1 MGKTNSC
8 FRKIIL
14 KVTNKIFK
22 AVHNQYSLNFYD
34 MKYLI
39 VGLGNPGEEYEQ
51 TRHNIGFMALD
62 RFVKTLNI
70 ENPANQIKFSIERHA
85 YIAQAKVKGRTLI
98 LAKPTTFMNLSG
110 KAVKYWLDKE
120 KIPIENLLIIVD
132 DLALDLGTIRMRMG
146 GSDGGHNGLKDIIA
160 SLGHNK
166 FNRLRF
172 GIGNNYS
179 KGRQIDF
186 VLGKIEG
193 EDWTETDEKLDLCCD
208 IIKSFATIGMDR
220 TMNMFNG
227 K

>member
-1 MGKTNSC
+1 
-8 FRKIIL
+8 
-14 KVTNKIFK
+14 
-22 AVHNQYSLNFYD
+22 

-51 TRHNIGFMALD
+51 TRHNIGYMALD
-62 RFVKTLNI
+62 RFVKTINE
-70 ENPANQIKFSIERHA
+70 ENPANSCSFSIDRHA
-85 YIAQAKVKGRTLI
+85 YVAQTKVKGRSLV
-98 LAKPTTFMNLSG
+98 LVKPTTFMNLSG

-120 KIPIENLLIIVD
+120 KIPVENMLIIVD
-132 DLALDLGTIRMRMG
+132 DLALDLGAIRLRMG

-172 GIGNNYS
+172 GIGNNFAR
-179 KGRQIDF
+179 GRQIDF

-193 EDWTETDEKLDLCCD
+193 EDWNVVDEKLNTCCD
-208 IIKSFATIGMDR
+208 IIKSFVTIGMDR
-220 TMNMFNG
+220 TMNFFNR

>member
-1 MGKTNSC
+1 MQPL
-8 FRKIIL
+8 FL
-14 KVTNKIFK
+14 K
-22 AVHNQYSLNFYD
+22 A

-39 VGLGNPGEEYEQ
+39 VGLGNPGKEYEQ
-51 TRHNIGFMALD
+51 TRHNIGYMALD
-62 RFVKTLNI
+62 KFVESLNI
-70 ENPANQIKFSIERHA
+70 DNKDKRYEFSVERHA
-85 YIAQAKVKGRTLI
+85 YMTEVKVKGRTLI
-98 LAKPTTFMNLSG
+98 LIKPTTFMNLSG
-110 KAVKYWLDKE
+110 KAVRYWLDKE

-132 DLALDLGTIRMRMG
+132 DLALPLGTIRLRMG

-160 SLGHNK
+160 ALGHNK

-172 GIGNNYS
+172 GIGNDFA

-193 EDWTETDEKLDLCCD
+193 EDWNVVDNKLDMCCD

-220 TMNMFNG
+220 TMNLFNG

>member
-1 MGKTNSC
+1 
-8 FRKIIL
+8 
-14 KVTNKIFK
+14 
-22 AVHNQYSLNFYD
+22 

-51 TRHNIGFMALD
+51 TRHNIGYMALD
-62 RFVKTLNI
+62 RFVKTINE
-70 ENPANQIKFSIERHA
+70 ENPANSCSFSIDRHA
-85 YIAQAKVKGRTLI
+85 YVAQTKVKGRSLV
-98 LAKPTTFMNLSG
+98 LVKPTTFMNLSG

-120 KIPIENLLIIVD
+120 KIPVENMLIIVD
-132 DLALDLGTIRMRMG
+132 DLALDLGAIRLRMG

-172 GIGNNYS
+172 GIGNNFAW
-179 KGRQIDF
+179 GRQIDF

-193 EDWTETDEKLDLCCD
+193 EDWNVVDEKLNTCCD
-208 IIKSFATIGMDR
+208 IIKSFVTIGMDR
-220 TMNMFNG
+220 TMNLFNR

>member
-1 MGKTNSC
+1 
-8 FRKIIL
+8 
-14 KVTNKIFK
+14 
-22 AVHNQYSLNFYD
+22 

-51 TRHNIGFMALD
+51 TRHNIGYMALD
-62 RFVKTLNI
+62 RFVKTINE
-70 ENPANQIKFSIERHA
+70 ENPANLCSFSIDRHA
-85 YIAQAKVKGRTLI
+85 YVAQTKVKGRSLV
-98 LAKPTTFMNLSG
+98 LVKPTTFMNLSG

-120 KIPIENLLIIVD
+120 KIPVENMLIIVD
-132 DLALDLGTIRMRMG
+132 DLALDLGAIRLRMG

-172 GIGNNYS
+172 GIGNNFAR
-179 KGRQIDF
+179 GRQIDF

-193 EDWTETDEKLDLCCD
+193 EDWNVVDEKLNTCCD
-208 IIKSFATIGMDR
+208 IIKSFVTIGMDR
-220 TMNMFNG
+220 TMNLFNR

>member
-1 MGKTNSC
+1 
-8 FRKIIL
+8 
-14 KVTNKIFK
+14 
-22 AVHNQYSLNFYD
+22 

-51 TRHNIGFMALD
+51 TRHNIGYMALD
-62 RFVKTLNI
+62 RFIKTINE
-70 ENPANQIKFSIERHA
+70 ENPANSCSFSIDRHA
-85 YIAQAKVKGRTLI
+85 YVAQTKVKGRSLV
-98 LAKPTTFMNLSG
+98 LVKPTTFMNLSG

-120 KIPIENLLIIVD
+120 KIPVENMLIIVD
-132 DLALDLGTIRMRMG
+132 DLALDLGAIRLRMG

-172 GIGNNYS
+172 GIGNNFAR
-179 KGRQIDF
+179 GRQIDF

-193 EDWTETDEKLDLCCD
+193 EDWNVVDEKLNTCCD
-208 IIKSFATIGMDR
+208 IIKSFVTIGMDR
-220 TMNMFNG
+220 TMNLFNR

>member
-1 MGKTNSC
+1 
-8 FRKIIL
+8 
-14 KVTNKIFK
+14 
-22 AVHNQYSLNFYD
+22 

-51 TRHNIGFMALD
+51 TRHNIGYMALD
-62 RFVKTLNI
+62 RFVKTINE
-70 ENPANQIKFSIERHA
+70 ENPANSCSFSIDRHA
-85 YIAQAKVKGRTLI
+85 YVAQTKVKGRSLV
-98 LAKPTTFMNLSG
+98 LVKPTTFMNLSG

-120 KIPIENLLIIVD
+120 KIPVENMLIIVD
-132 DLALDLGTIRMRMG
+132 DLALDLGAIRLRMG

-172 GIGNNYS
+172 GIGHNFAR
-179 KGRQIDF
+179 GRQIDF

-193 EDWTETDEKLDLCCD
+193 EDWNVVDEKLNTCCD
-208 IIKSFATIGMDR
+208 IIKSFVTIGMDR
-220 TMNMFNG
+220 TMNLFNR

>member
-1 MGKTNSC
+1 
-8 FRKIIL
+8 
-14 KVTNKIFK
+14 
-22 AVHNQYSLNFYD
+22 

-51 TRHNIGFMALD
+51 TRHNIGYMALD
-62 RFVKTLNI
+62 RFVKTINE
-70 ENPANQIKFSIERHA
+70 ENPANSCSFSIDRHA
-85 YIAQAKVKGRTLI
+85 YVAQTKVKGRSLV
-98 LAKPTTFMNLSG
+98 LVKPTTFMNLSG

-120 KIPIENLLIIVD
+120 KIPVENMLIIVD
-132 DLALDLGTIRMRMG
+132 DLALDLGAIRLRMG

-172 GIGNNYS
+172 GIGNNFAR
-179 KGRQIDF
+179 GRQIDF

-193 EDWTETDEKLDLCCD
+193 EDWNVVNEKLNTCCD
-208 IIKSFATIGMDR
+208 IIKSFVTIGMDR
-220 TMNMFNG
+220 TMNLFNR

>member
-1 MGKTNSC
+1 
-8 FRKIIL
+8 
-14 KVTNKIFK
+14 
-22 AVHNQYSLNFYD
+22 

-51 TRHNIGFMALD
+51 TRHNIGYMALD
-62 RFVKTLNI
+62 RFVKTINE
-70 ENPANQIKFSIERHA
+70 ENPANSCSFSIDRHA
-85 YIAQAKVKGRTLI
+85 YVAQTKVKGRSLV
-98 LAKPTTFMNLSG
+98 LVKPTTFMNLSG

-120 KIPIENLLIIVD
+120 KIPVENMLIIVD
-132 DLALDLGTIRMRMG
+132 DLALDLGAIRLRMG

-172 GIGNNYS
+172 GIGNNFER
-179 KGRQIDF
+179 GRQIDF

-193 EDWTETDEKLDLCCD
+193 EDWNVVDEKLNTCCD
-208 IIKSFATIGMDR
+208 IIKSFVTIGMDR
-220 TMNMFNG
+220 TMNLFNR

>member
-1 MGKTNSC
+1 
-8 FRKIIL
+8 
-14 KVTNKIFK
+14 
-22 AVHNQYSLNFYD
+22 

-51 TRHNIGFMALD
+51 TRHNIGYMALD
-62 RFVKTLNI
+62 RFVKTINE
-70 ENPANQIKFSIERHA
+70 ENPANSCSFSIDRHA
-85 YIAQAKVKGRTLI
+85 YVAQTKIKGRSLV
-98 LAKPTTFMNLSG
+98 LVKPTTFMNLSG

-120 KIPIENLLIIVD
+120 KIPIENMLIIVD
-132 DLALDLGTIRMRMG
+132 DLALDLGAIRLRMG

-172 GIGNNYS
+172 GIGNNFAR
-179 KGRQIDF
+179 GRQIDF

-193 EDWTETDEKLDLCCD
+193 EDWNVVDEKLNTCCD
-208 IIKSFATIGMDR
+208 IIKSFVTIGMDR
-220 TMNMFNG
+220 TMNLFNR

>member
-1 MGKTNSC
+1 
-8 FRKIIL
+8 
-14 KVTNKIFK
+14 
-22 AVHNQYSLNFYD
+22 

-51 TRHNIGFMALD
+51 TRHNIGYMALD
-62 RFVKTLNI
+62 RFVKTINE
-70 ENPANQIKFSIERHA
+70 ENSANSCSFSIDRHA
-85 YIAQAKVKGRTLI
+85 YVAQTKVKGRSLV
-98 LAKPTTFMNLSG
+98 LVKPTTFMNLSG

-120 KIPIENLLIIVD
+120 KIPIENMLIIVD
-132 DLALDLGTIRMRMG
+132 DLALDLGAIRLRMG

-172 GIGNNYS
+172 GIGNNFAR
-179 KGRQIDF
+179 GRQIDF

-193 EDWTETDEKLDLCCD
+193 EDWNVVDEKLNTCCD
-208 IIKSFATIGMDR
+208 IIKSFVTIGMDR
-220 TMNMFNG
+220 TMNLFNR

>member
-1 MGKTNSC
+1 MQPL
-8 FRKIIL
+8 FL
-14 KVTNKIFK
+14 K
-22 AVHNQYSLNFYD
+22 A

-39 VGLGNPGEEYEQ
+39 VGLGNPGKEYEQ
-51 TRHNIGFMALD
+51 TRHNIGYMALD
-62 RFVKTLNI
+62 RFVESLNI
-70 ENPANQIKFSIERHA
+70 ENKDKRYEFSVERHA
-85 YIAQAKVKGRTLI
+85 YMTEVKVKGRTLI
-98 LAKPTTFMNLSG
+98 LIKPTTFMNLSG
-110 KAVKYWLDKE
+110 KAVRYWLDKE

-132 DLALDLGTIRMRMG
+132 DLALPLGTIRLRMG

-160 SLGHNK
+160 ALGHNK

-172 GIGNNYS
+172 GIGNNFA

-193 EDWTETDEKLDLCCD
+193 EDWNVVDNKLDMCCD

-220 TMNMFNG
+220 TMNLFNG

>member
-1 MGKTNSC
+1 MQPL
-8 FRKIIL
+8 FL
-14 KVTNKIFK
+14 K
-22 AVHNQYSLNFYD
+22 A

-39 VGLGNPGEEYEQ
+39 VGLGNPGKEYEQ
-51 TRHNIGFMALD
+51 TRHNIGYMALD
-62 RFVKTLNI
+62 RFVESLNI
-70 ENPANQIKFSIERHA
+70 DNKDKRYEFSVERHA
-85 YIAQAKVKGRTLI
+85 YMTEVKVKGRTLI
-98 LAKPTTFMNLSG
+98 LIKPTTFMNLSG
-110 KAVKYWLDKE
+110 KAVRYWLDKE

-132 DLALDLGTIRMRMG
+132 DLALPLGTIRLRMG

-160 SLGHNK
+160 ALGHNK

-172 GIGNNYS
+172 GIGNDFV

-193 EDWTETDEKLDLCCD
+193 EDWNVVDNKLDMCCD

-220 TMNMFNG
+220 TMNLFNG

>member
-1 MGKTNSC
+1 MQPL
-8 FRKIIL
+8 FL
-14 KVTNKIFK
+14 K
-22 AVHNQYSLNFYD
+22 A

-39 VGLGNPGEEYEQ
+39 VGLGNPGKEYEQ
-51 TRHNIGFMALD
+51 TRHNIGYMALD
-62 RFVKTLNI
+62 RFVESLNI
-70 ENPANQIKFSIERHA
+70 ENKDKRYEFSVERHA
-85 YIAQAKVKGRTLI
+85 YMTEVKVKGRTLI
-98 LAKPTTFMNLSG
+98 LIKPTTFMNLSG
-110 KAVKYWLDKE
+110 KAVRYWLDKE

-132 DLALDLGTIRMRMG
+132 DLALPLGTIRLRMG

-160 SLGHNK
+160 ALGHNK

-172 GIGNNYS
+172 GIGNDFV

-193 EDWTETDEKLDLCCD
+193 EDWNVVDNKLDMCCD

-220 TMNMFNG
+220 TMNLFNG

>member
-1 MGKTNSC
+1 MQPL
-8 FRKIIL
+8 FL
-14 KVTNKIFK
+14 K
-22 AVHNQYSLNFYD
+22 A

-39 VGLGNPGEEYEQ
+39 VGLGNPGKEYEQ
-51 TRHNIGFMALD
+51 TRHNIGYMTLD
-62 RFVKTLNI
+62 KFVESLNI
-70 ENPANQIKFSIERHA
+70 DNKDKRYEFSVERHA
-85 YIAQAKVKGRTLI
+85 YMTEVKVKGRTLI
-98 LAKPTTFMNLSG
+98 LIKPTTFMNLSG
-110 KAVKYWLDKE
+110 KAVRYWLDKE

-132 DLALDLGTIRMRMG
+132 DLALPLGTIRLRMG

-160 SLGHNK
+160 ALGHNK

-172 GIGNNYS
+172 GIGNDFA

-193 EDWTETDEKLDLCCD
+193 EDWNVVDNKLDMCCD

-220 TMNMFNG
+220 TMNLFNG

>member
-1 MGKTNSC
+1 
-8 FRKIIL
+8 
-14 KVTNKIFK
+14 
-22 AVHNQYSLNFYD
+22 

-51 TRHNIGFMALD
+51 TRHNIGYMALD
-62 RFVKTLNI
+62 RFVKTINE
-70 ENPANQIKFSIERHA
+70 ENPANSCSFSIDRHA
-85 YIAQAKVKGRTLI
+85 YVAQTKVKGRSLV
-98 LAKPTTFMNLSG
+98 LVKPTTFMNLSG

-120 KIPIENLLIIVD
+120 KLPVENMLIIVD
-132 DLALDLGTIRMRMG
+132 DLALDLGAIRLRMG

-172 GIGNNYS
+172 GIGNNFAR
-179 KGRQIDF
+179 GRQIDF

-193 EDWTETDEKLDLCCD
+193 EDWNVVDEKLNTCCD
-208 IIKSFATIGMDR
+208 IIKSFVTIGMDR
-220 TMNMFNG
+220 TMNLFNR

>member
-1 MGKTNSC
+1 MQPL
-8 FRKIIL
+8 FL
-14 KVTNKIFK
+14 K
-22 AVHNQYSLNFYD
+22 A

-39 VGLGNPGEEYEQ
+39 VGLGNPGKEYEQ
-51 TRHNIGFMALD
+51 TRHNIGYMALD
-62 RFVKTLNI
+62 RFVESLNI
-70 ENPANQIKFSIERHA
+70 ENKDKRYEFSVERHA
-85 YIAQAKVKGRTLI
+85 YMTEVKVKGRTLI
-98 LAKPTTFMNLSG
+98 LIKPTTFMNLSG
-110 KAVKYWLDKE
+110 KAVRYWLDKE

-132 DLALDLGTIRMRMG
+132 DLALPLGTIRLRMG

-160 SLGHNK
+160 ALGHNK

-172 GIGNNYS
+172 GIGNDFA

-193 EDWTETDEKLDLCCD
+193 EDWNVVDNKLDMCCD

-220 TMNMFNG
+220 TMNLFNG

>member
-1 MGKTNSC
+1 
-8 FRKIIL
+8 
-14 KVTNKIFK
+14 
-22 AVHNQYSLNFYD
+22 

-51 TRHNIGFMALD
+51 TRHNIGYMALD
-62 RFVKTLNI
+62 RFVKTINE
-70 ENPANQIKFSIERHA
+70 ENPANSCSFSIDRHA
-85 YIAQAKVKGRTLI
+85 YVAQTKVKGRSLV
-98 LAKPTTFMNLSG
+98 LVKPTTFMNLSG

-120 KIPIENLLIIVD
+120 KIPVENMLIIVD
-132 DLALDLGTIRMRMG
+132 DLALDLGAIRLRMG

-172 GIGNNYS
+172 GIGNNCAR
-179 KGRQIDF
+179 GRQIDF

-193 EDWTETDEKLDLCCD
+193 EDWNVVDEKLNTCCD
-208 IIKSFATIGMDR
+208 IIKSFVTIGMDR
-220 TMNMFNG
+220 TMNLFNR

>member
-1 MGKTNSC
+1 
-8 FRKIIL
+8 
-14 KVTNKIFK
+14 
-22 AVHNQYSLNFYD
+22 

-51 TRHNIGFMALD
+51 TRHNIGYMALD
-62 RFVKTLNI
+62 RFVKTINQ
-70 ENPANQIKFSIERHA
+70 ENADASCSFSIDRHA
-85 YIAQAKVKGRTLI
+85 YVAQAKVKGRTLI
-98 LAKPTTFMNLSG
+98 LVKPTTFMNLSG

-120 KIPIENLLIIVD
+120 KIPIENMLIIVD
-132 DLALDLGTIRMRMG
+132 DLALDLGAIRLRMG

-172 GIGNNYS
+172 GIGNNFAR
-179 KGRQIDF
+179 GRQIDF

-193 EDWTETDEKLDLCCD
+193 EDWNVTDEKLNTCCD
-208 IIKSFATIGMDR
+208 IIKSFVTIGMDR
-220 TMNMFNG
+220 TMNLFNR

>member
-1 MGKTNSC
+1 
-8 FRKIIL
+8 
-14 KVTNKIFK
+14 
-22 AVHNQYSLNFYD
+22 

-51 TRHNIGFMALD
+51 TRHNIGYMALD
-62 RFVKTLNI
+62 RFVKTINQ
-70 ENPANQIKFSIERHA
+70 ENADASCSFSIDRHA
-85 YIAQAKVKGRTLI
+85 YVAQAKVKGRTLI
-98 LAKPTTFMNLSG
+98 LVKPTTYMNLSG

-120 KIPIENLLIIVD
+120 KIPIENMLIIVD
-132 DLALDLGTIRMRMG
+132 DLALDLGAIRLRMG

-172 GIGNNYS
+172 GIGNNFAR
-179 KGRQIDF
+179 GRQIDF

-193 EDWTETDEKLDLCCD
+193 EDWNVTDEKLNTCCD
-208 IIKSFATIGMDR
+208 IIKSFVTIGMDR
-220 TMNMFNG
+220 TMNLFNR

>member
-1 MGKTNSC
+1 MQPL
-8 FRKIIL
+8 FL
-14 KVTNKIFK
+14 K
-22 AVHNQYSLNFYD
+22 A

-39 VGLGNPGEEYEQ
+39 VGLGNPGKEYEQ
-51 TRHNIGFMALD
+51 TRHNIGYMALD
-62 RFVKTLNI
+62 RFVESLNI
-70 ENPANQIKFSIERHA
+70 DNKDKRYEFSVERHA
-85 YIAQAKVKGRTLI
+85 YMTEVKVKGRTLI
-98 LAKPTTFMNLSG
+98 LIKPTTFMNLSG
-110 KAVKYWLDKE
+110 KAVRYWLDKE

-132 DLALDLGTIRMRMG
+132 DLALPLGIIRLRMG

-160 SLGHNK
+160 ALGHNK

-172 GIGNNYS
+172 GIGNNFA

-193 EDWTETDEKLDLCCD
+193 EDWNVVDNKLDMCCD

-220 TMNMFNG
+220 TMNLFNG

>member
-1 MGKTNSC
+1 
-8 FRKIIL
+8 
-14 KVTNKIFK
+14 
-22 AVHNQYSLNFYD
+22 

-51 TRHNIGFMALD
+51 TRHNIGYMALD
-62 RFVKTLNI
+62 RFVKTINE
-70 ENPANQIKFSIERHA
+70 ENPANSCSFSIDRHA
-85 YIAQAKVKGRTLI
+85 YVAQTKVKGRSLV
-98 LAKPTTFMNLSG
+98 LVKPTTFMNLSG

-120 KIPIENLLIIVD
+120 KIPVENMLIIVD
-132 DLALDLGTIRMRMG
+132 DLALDLGAIRLRMG

-172 GIGNNYS
+172 GIGNNFAR
-179 KGRQIDF
+179 GRQIDF

-193 EDWTETDEKLDLCCD
+193 EDWNVVDEKLNTCCD
-208 IIKSFATIGMDR
+208 IIKSFVTIGIDR
-220 TMNMFNG
+220 TMNLFNR